1 MFHRPAR
8 AASFDSAF
16 FQLPDTL
23 LVTMD
28 YAGRVERLSVGLLEV
43 MGYDPEQF
51 HGTPFVEIVHPDD
64 REATTARLRELAEK
78 GETARFPAR
87 CRHGDGRYVG
97 LIWNAAASAEEGL
110 IYASAHPTA
119 MSLTDDEATVPDA
132 YLDGLTGLP
141 NRSLFLDRVEHT
153 WQRSRRRGD
162 VRFAVLQVGLDRFKL
177 INESLGHRLGDLLLS
192 HVGNALRSVIRPT
205 DMVARLGGDEFALLL
220 EDIRDASS
228 TLRVVQRI
236 QERLTL
242 PFTLHEHE
250 VHTSVS
256 IGIAVNHPDEGSG
269 EGGADET
276 PDQYLRDAD
285 IAMHRAKKRGG
296 AGYVV
301 FDPQMHD
308 QAVRRLKLE
317 MDLRKAVD
325 LGQLEAFYQPIVRL
339 ADGRLNGFEALARWR
354 HPEQGLIS
362 PVEFIPV
369 AEESGLIAP
378 IGHWMI
384 GETCRR
390 AARWDRDFP
399 DHPPLTVSVNLSP
412 RQLIRRELVP
422 EVEAL
427 LEASGFPAE
436 RLKLEITE
444 SAVLEDADA
453 SLAQLNRL
461 KGLGIRL
468 SLDDFGTGY
477 SSLSYLHQ
485 LPIDVLKVDRSFVS
499 GVDGDGHHRGFV
511 ETIIGLARHL
521 DLEVICEGVESEEQ
535 ARILREM
542 GCDYAQGFLYSRPVA
557 ENEARILIAS
567 GVGS

>member
-1 MFHRPAR
+1 MFHRPGR
-8 AASFDSAF
+8 NASFDSAF

-23 LVTMD
+23 LVTID
-28 YAGRVERLSVGLLEV
+28 FEGRVERLSVGLQEV
-43 MGYDPEQF
+43 LGHDPDAL
-51 HGTPFVEIVHPDD
+51 HHTPFMELVHPDD
-64 REATTARLRELAEK
+64 RDATAEMLRGLAER

-87 CRHGDGRYVG
+87 CRQSDERYVG
-97 LIWNAAASAEEGL
+97 LIWNAAATPDEGL

-119 MSLTDDEATVPDA
+119 MTLTDDEAVVPDA
-132 YLDGLTGLP
+132 FIDGLTGLP
-141 NRSLFLDRVEHT
+141 NRSLFLDRLEHT
-153 WQRSRRRGD
+153 WQRAKRRDDGL
-162 VRFAVLQVGLDRFKL
+162 FAVLQVGVDRFKL
-177 INESLGHRLGDLLLS
+177 INESLGHRLGDLLLT
-192 HVGNALRSVIRPT
+192 HVGNALRGVIRPT

-228 TLRVVQRI
+228 TLRVVNRI

-256 IGIAVNHPDEGSG
+256 IGIAVSHPNPGGSN
-269 EGGADET
+269 EH

-301 FDPQMHD
+301 FDPEMHD
-308 QAVRRLKLE
+308 QAVRRMQLE
-317 MDLRKAVD
+317 MDLRKALD
-325 LGQLEAFYQPIVRL
+325 HDQLEAFYQPIINL
-339 ADGRLNGFEALARWR
+339 TDGRLAAFEALARWR
-354 HPEQGLIS
+354 HPDRGLVS

-384 GETCRR
+384 GEACRR
-390 AARWDRDFP
+390 AAAWDGDFP

-412 RQLIRRELVP
+412 RQLGRRELVDD
-422 EVEAL
+422 VERL
-427 LEASGFPAE
+427 LDQSGFPAD

-444 SAVLEDADA
+444 SAVLEDAEA

-521 DLEVICEGVESEEQ
+521 DLEVICEGVETEEQ

-542 GCDYAQGFLYSRPVA
+542 GCDFAQGFLYSRPVA

-567 GVGS
+567 GAG

>member
-1 MFHRPAR
+1 MFHKPPRTAG
-8 AASFDSAF
+8 FDSAF
-16 FQLPDTL
+16 FQLPETL
-23 LVTMD
+23 LFTMD
-28 YAGRVERLSVGLLEV
+28 FNGLVEQLSVGLQEV
-43 MGYDPEQF
+43 LGHDPEEL
-51 HGTPFVEIVHPDD
+51 HGTPFLDIVHPDD
-64 REATTARLRELAEK
+64 RDETAARLKQIAEE
-78 GETARFPAR
+78 GHTIRFPAR
-87 CRHGDGRYVG
+87 CRQADGSYVG
-97 LIWNAAASAEEGL
+97 LIWNAASAHDEEL

-119 MSLTDDEATVPDA
+119 MTLTSDEATVPDA
-132 YLDGLTGLP
+132 YVDGLTGLP
-141 NRSLFLDRVEHT
+141 NRSLFLDRLEHT
-153 WQRSRRRGD
+153 WQRAQRRD
-162 VRFAVLQVGLDRFKL
+162 DFHFAVLQVGLDRFKL

-192 HVGNALRSVIRPT
+192 HIGNALRGVIRPT

-228 TLRVVQRI
+228 TLRVVNRI

-256 IGIAVNHPDEGSG
+256 IGIAVSHPNPGGSN
-269 EGGADET
+269 EH

-301 FDPQMHD
+301 FDPEMHD
-308 QAVRRLKLE
+308 QAVRRMQLE
-317 MDLRKAVD
+317 MDLRKALD
-325 LGQLEAFYQPIVRL
+325 HDQLEAFYQPIINL
-339 ADGRLNGFEALARWR
+339 TDGRLAAFEALARWR
-354 HPEQGLIS
+354 HPDRGLVS

-384 GETCRR
+384 RESCRR
-390 AARWDRDFP
+390 ALDWDRDFP

-412 RQLIRRELVP
+412 RQLVRKQLTD
-422 EVEAL
+422 EVEQL
-427 LEASGFPAE
+427 LEESGFPAQ

-444 SAVLEDADA
+444 SALLEDAEA

-461 KGLGIRL
+461 KQLGIRL

-521 DLEVICEGVESEEQ
+521 ELEVICEGVETEEQ
-535 ARILREM
+535 ARILTEM
-542 GCDYAQGFLYSRPVA
+542 GCDFGQGFLYSRPVA
-557 ENEARILIAS
+557 ENEARILIAA
-567 GVGS
+567 GLGS